1 MEPISVREL
10 IGWFDAL
17 RRGTNVNWAVR
28 RELEQA
34 GLITVPDF
42 EGSHI
47 DGRVQLALPNPQ
59 QEPQVDAEPGQ
70 DVADQPAGKAM
81 QAVAEF
87 VGGAGVEPAYR
98 VSRLLD
104 PRLQLV
110 SIGPDATL
118 EEAATLMVRHDY
130 SQLPVMTN
138 ERDVRG
144 VVSWASIGPAMTLS
158 RPEPRFVRECMR
170 PQVEVKTT
178 DSIFQVI
185 NRIIE
190 SSYVLVRD
198 ERRVVVGILTTTD
211 LSQQFQDLAEP
222 FLLIGEI
229 ENHIR
234 ALIDGRFTQQEL
246 EAVRDENDPKRAV
259 KSVADLTLGEH
270 IRLIQNRDNWARLE
284 LRADRGVF
292 VKELDVVRQLRNDVM
307 HFDSDRITDV
317 ERDSLR
323 NFVQFLHQL
332 KAYQPIAAL
341 GVGVALPE

>member
-1 MEPISVREL
+1 MVRRPSKRGEREL
-10 IGWFDAL
+10 GGSTLARASRPQHCARF
-17 RRGTNVNWAVR
+17 RR
-28 RELEQA
+28 
-34 GLITVPDF
+34 P
-42 EGSHI
+42 HI
-47 DGRVQLALPNPQ
+47 DGRVQFVLANAPQ
-59 QEPQVDAEPGQ
+59 QEPQIDAEVGQ
-70 DVADQPAGKAM
+70 QTGDQPAAQEIG
-81 QAVAEF
+81 AVVEF

-104 PRLQLV
+104 PRLRLLT
-110 SIGPDATL
+110 IGPEATL
-118 EEAATLMVRHDY
+118 EEAATLMLRHNY

-144 VVSWASIGPAMTLS
+144 VVSWESIGPAMILS
-158 RPEPRFVRECMR
+158 HPAPRFVRKCMR
-170 PQVEVKTT
+170 PQVEVKAT

-198 ERRVVVGILTTTD
+198 ERRVVVGILTTTN

-246 EAVRDENDPKRAV
+246 EAVRNENDPERAIE
-259 KSVADLTLGEH
+259 SVADLTLGEH
-270 IRLIQNRDNWARLE
+270 IRLIQNPDNWARLG

-292 VKELDVVRQLRNDVM
+292 VKELDVIRQLRNDVM

-317 ERDSLR
+317 ERGSLR
-323 NFVQFLHQL
+323 NFAQFLHQL
-332 KAYQPIAAL
+332 KAHQPGAAA
-341 GVGVALPE
+341 GAGAAAAA